1 MIAKKLLVVVDY
13 QRDFVD
19 GTLGFEAA
27 KLLEDPICER
37 VSEYYANGGD
47 VVFTMDTH
55 EQKYLL
61 TNEGKH
67 LPVKHCIKGTP
78 GWELY
83 GKLCRLARE
92 EKMLRKPT
100 FASMELAR
108 YIQEN
113 GPFSTIELCGVVSN
127 ICVVSNAV
135 IAKAASPESEIIINK
150 RLIASPDEEM
160 ENKALDLLENL
171 HTTVIG
177 RD

>member
-1 MIAKKLLVVVDY
+1 MIAKRLLVVVDY

-19 GTLGFEAA
+19 GSLGFEAA
-27 KLLEDPICER
+27 KALEDPICQR
-37 VSEYYANGGD
+37 IREYYAIGGK

-67 LPVKHCIKGTP
+67 LPVKHCIKGTA

-83 GKLCRLARE
+83 GKVARFATGE
-92 EKMLRKPT
+92 NQIEKPT
-100 FASMELAR
+100 FGSIALAD
-108 YIQEN
+108 YIKEN
-113 GPFSTIELCGVVSN
+113 GPFASIELCGVVSN
-127 ICVVSNAV
+127 ICVISNAV
-135 IAKAASPESEIIINK
+135 IAKAASPESKIIISK
-150 RLIASPDEEM
+150 RLIASNDGEL

-171 HTTVIG
+171 HATVTD

>member
-1 MIAKKLLVVVDY
+1 MIANKLLVVVDY

-19 GTLGFEAA
+19 GSLGFEAA
-27 KLLEDPICER
+27 KLLEGPICER
-37 VSEYYANGGD
+37 IREYYAKGYD

-67 LPVKHCIKGTP
+67 LPIKHCIKGTS

-83 GKLCRLARE
+83 GKVKNLAKD

-100 FASMELAR
+100 FASLALAE
-108 YIQEN
+108 YIQQN
-113 GPFSTIELCGVVSN
+113 GPFSSIELCGVVSN

-135 IAKAASPESEIIINK
+135 IAKAASPESEIIIDK
-150 RLIASPDEEM
+150 RLIASPDEVM

-171 HTTVIG
+171 HATVIG

>member
-37 VSEYYANGGD
+37 VSEYYANGSD

-67 LPVKHCIKGTP
+67 LPV
-78 GWELY
+78 
-83 GKLCRLARE
+83 
-92 EKMLRKPT
+92 
-100 FASMELAR
+100 
-108 YIQEN
+108 
-113 GPFSTIELCGVVSN
+113 
-127 ICVVSNAV
+127 
-135 IAKAASPESEIIINK
+135 
-150 RLIASPDEEM
+150 
-160 ENKALDLLENL
+160 
-171 HTTVIG
+171 
-177 RD
+177 